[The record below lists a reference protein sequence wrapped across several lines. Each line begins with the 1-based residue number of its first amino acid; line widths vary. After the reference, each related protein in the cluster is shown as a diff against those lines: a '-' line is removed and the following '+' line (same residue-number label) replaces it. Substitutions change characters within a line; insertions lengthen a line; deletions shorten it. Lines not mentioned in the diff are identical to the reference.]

1 MMIDDTTFTL
11 MELSQ
16 KGYFCS
22 QILLILA
29 LRNQGKEN
37 PDLVRALYGISKGTA
52 GQLGTC
58 GTLTGAACLLSLYA
72 GKGSDDE
79 QESELLPGML
89 EELWEWFEHTY
100 TPLYGGITCA
110 AILADGTQPRERCGA
125 IVANVYNKCLEILV
139 ANGFDPSE
147 GPTV

>member
-1 MMIDDTTFTL
+1 MMIDDTSFAL
-11 MELSQ
+11 LELTQ
-16 KGYFCS
+16 KGYQCS

-37 PDLVRALYGISKGTA
+37 PDLVRTVYGLARGTA

-58 GTLTGAACLLSLYA
+58 GSLTGAACLLSLYA

-79 QESELLPGML
+79 QESDLLPGML
-89 EELWEWFEHTY
+89 EELWEWFDETHT
-100 TPLYGGITCA
+100 PQFGGITCA
-110 AILADGTQPRERCGA
+110 AILADGAEPFQRCGA
-125 IVANVYNKCLEILV
+125 IVGDTYRKCLDILV

-147 GPTV
+147 GPAA